1 MKSFILSLLAVLF
14 FLAVSIQAVNLETE
28 VDVNSVAEAV
38 GELLKKKDKDGGIFE
53 TAAKVAKTGLAP
65 AKKAMEIGKSTT
77 STIKK
82 ANSMSPDSLA

>member
-1 MKSFILSLLAVLF
+1 MKSFILSILAVLF
-14 FLAVSIQAVNLETE
+14 FLAASIQAVNLETE
-28 VDVNSVAEAV
+28 VDVSSVAEAV

-82 ANSMSPDSLA
+82 ANSMTPNSLA